1 MSTQNE
7 ATREVVDFFIQN
19 QGEHD
24 LEAVVFGA
32 EVTKTQAN
40 RALSALV
47 KDGELTVTGTGTDRR
62 WAKAAAPEPG
72 DDQTAEAAPTAPG
85 GDEAEVDSAATEHA
99 AEAVSDDSAAVPA
112 ASEESEAPASATA
125 AESKD
130 DGPGEEEPTADG
142 PGFDSGDRQGEN
154 HDESDEGESESEE
167 SDDDGEESAEG
178 PMLPVE
184 PEPDPDPQ
192 VLHIA
197 RTIADLG
204 DPFDTQTLCNRAYL
218 PTKRRTV
225 TNILRAL
232 AEHGLVSCSKPFAP
246 DADDAVWELVYDGPL
261 MDAAIRV
268 QVADAPDHVT
278 CDVCGQTKT
287 FGGAPRPR
295 QAGTGVRNDGK
306 TYLAAGELTGY
317 VIDWVTDPQNLG
329 EQFTVRQIT
338 KELVAAHPG
347 KVSDN
352 SDGAIKNALDKM
364 LRPDHRR
371 LRYNDRALVSLVQER
386 GPRLYRALGV

>member
-1 MSTQNE
+1 MSTHNE
-7 ATREVVDFFIQN
+7 ATREVVDFFN
-19 QGEHD
+19 RHEGEAD

-32 EVTKTQAN
+32 ELSKTQAN
-40 RALSALV
+40 RALSTLV
-47 KDGELTVTGTGTDRR
+47 KEGEVTVTGTGTDRR
-62 WAKAAAPEPG
+62 WTKVTAPELG
-72 DDQTAEAAPTAPG
+72 DNQTASVSDEDDSEAA
-85 GDEAEVDSAATEHA
+85 EQEREVNPSDSE
-99 AEAVSDDSAAVPA
+99 A
-112 ASEESEAPASATA
+112 ASTESETSEPPATADTEESEG
-125 AESKD
+125 
-130 DGPGEEEPTADG
+130 DGPGESGSTDHDPDQG
-142 PGFDSGDRQGEN
+142 SGDQQGEN
-154 HDESDEGESESEE
+154 DDESDDEDDEEDDESEE
-167 SDDDGEESAEG
+167 DEDDGQESAEA
-178 PMLPVE
+178 PTLAVE

-204 DPFDTQTLCNRAYL
+204 EPFDTQTLCNRAYL

-232 AEHGLVSCSKPFAP
+232 AEHELVSCSKPFAP

-268 QVADAPDHVT
+268 QIADAPDHVT

-317 VIDWVTDPQNLG
+317 VIDWVTDPQNAG

-338 KELVAAHPG
+338 KELVADHPG

-371 LRYNDRALVSLVQER
+371 LRYNDRALVALVQER